1 MELWLDTLDFDLIG
15 QATTRFKLAGITTN
29 PSILSQ
35 AQASLDITLAAL
47 LNRQPGC
54 VAVQV
59 TATTSINMVNQAKY
73 LHQFCPDRIIIK
85 IPVTVEGLQALKIL
99 ADHEIPTMATAIF
112 ELEQIY
118 LSILAGATYAA
129 PYLGKIMSKGHAAS
143 DVMNRMLQSIKA
155 CHSPLKL
162 IAASIQDTKQ
172 IMDCLLAGTH
182 AITLPAATFKE
193 LLQNHPETNHALE
206 NFNRDWSNPG
216 NKAKDN
222 ILC

>member
-1 MELWLDTLDFDLIG
+1 MELWLDTLDFDLIA
-15 QATTRFKLAGITTN
+15 QATTRFNLAGVTTN
-29 PSILSQ
+29 PSILSH
-35 AQASLDITLAAL
+35 AATSLDMTLEAL
-47 LNRQPGC
+47 LNVQPGR

-59 TATTSINMVNQAKY
+59 TAATSVEMVKQAKY
-73 LHQFCPDRIIIK
+73 LHQFCPQRVIIK
-85 IPVTVEGLQALKIL
+85 IPVTGEGLQALKTL
-99 ADHEIPTMATAIF
+99 ADQEIPTMATAIF
-112 ELEQIY
+112 ELRQIY
-118 LSILAGATYAA
+118 LSILAGAKYAA
-129 PYLGKIMSKGHAAS
+129 PYLGKIIDKGHSAS
-143 DVMNRMLQSIKA
+143 DVMNNMLQSIKA

-162 IAASIQDTKQ
+162 IAASIQNTVQ

-193 LLQNHPETNHALE
+193 LLQNHPETNQALE